1 MGKMHDTLEEFKK
14 FIFRGNVVDM
24 AVGVVVGGAFST
36 IVNSMVNDI
45 IMPVVGAIAGGTT
58 FTNYKLVLRP
68 EVLNEAGEVVTAE
81 AAILYGSFIQNII
94 NFLIIAACV
103 FSAIKL
109 MNRLTEQFKAKEE
122 PAPEEPEEPAGPTS
136 EELLAEIRDLLKE
149 KNAS

>member
-1 MGKMHDTLEEFKK
+1 MGKMHDTIEEFKK

-45 IMPVVGAIAGGTT
+45 MMPIVGAIAGGTT

-68 EVLNEAGEVVTAE
+68 AVLDGAGNVVTAE

-103 FSAIKL
+103 FFAIKVL
-109 MNRLTEQFKAKEE
+109 NTITAQFKAKEE
-122 PAPEEPEEPAGPTS
+122 ETAPEAPAGPTT

-149 KNAS
+149 KNA